1 MHGLFHLFK
10 ILPAPGISINFIG
23 CGPAVFDTL
32 KPFWYLYTIKRL
44 YKGAQK
50 NGGLRMRRGM
60 VIIKLVMALLLLTAG
75 AAVSA
80 GHTRITGEE
89 LTKMIN
95 DGKSIVIVDV
105 REDWLF
111 KKGHIPGAINIPY
124 EDDSQT
130 RVLKEL
136 SPADRIV
143 FVCHGG
149 PM

>member
-1 MHGLFHLFK
+1 
-10 ILPAPGISINFIG
+10 
-23 CGPAVFDTL
+23 
-32 KPFWYLYTIKRL
+32 
-44 YKGAQK
+44 
-50 NGGLRMRRGM
+50 MRRGM
-60 VIIKLVMALLLLTAG
+60 VIIKLVMALLVLTAG

-149 PM
+149 PMGDELGAILTKNGFKEVYNLKKGMRGWHGALEK